1 MAYQGSKYLSK
12 VMNRDGYV
20 IFLPNVGARADLI
33 QTNPPDPY
41 AESVTQLFPLGTKLI
56 QGERIWRYTKV
67 GGVALNIGAVQQQ
80 AKAVHAEQDDDIA
93 IGAGFAIGIS
103 VISFTGTSNLA
114 ADPLNTTN
122 GLAEGYIYFNVAAGL
137 GQCYKIKSHT
147 LVSATEI
154 PLTMYDA
161 LTVALTT
168 SSKAGLVQNPFANV
182 IASEAV
188 VAGIVTGV
196 PMLTTTA
203 SYYVWL
209 QRGGPA
215 AVAVNT
221 TIALGTTVVA
231 GITAAKVD
239 PEASVTGEV
248 NVGYCMTPGVTA
260 GGDHALIF
268 LTLDS

>member
-1 MAYQGSKYLSK
+1 M
-12 VMNRDGYV
+12 
-20 IFLPNVGARADLI
+20 
-33 QTNPPDPY
+33 
-41 AESVTQLFPLGTKLI
+41 
-56 QGERIWRYTKV
+56 
-67 GGVALNIGAVQQQ
+67 
-80 AKAVHAEQDDDIA
+80 
-93 IGAGFAIGIS
+93 
-103 VISFTGTSNLA
+103 
-114 ADPLNTTN
+114 
-122 GLAEGYIYFNVAAGL
+122 GL
-137 GQCYKIKSHT
+137 GIQH
-147 LVSATEI
+147 ATEI